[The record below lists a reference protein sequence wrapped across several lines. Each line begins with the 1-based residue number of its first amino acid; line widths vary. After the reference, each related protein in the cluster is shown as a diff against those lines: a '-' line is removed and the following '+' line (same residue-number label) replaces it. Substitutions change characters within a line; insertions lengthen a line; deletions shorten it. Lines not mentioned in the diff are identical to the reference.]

1 MSQLRGMRHHSAN
14 HTRITSTTPQ
24 WRRRGFTLVEVI
36 VAVVVIYVGLL
47 SLVAGSAVLLRRTT
61 QVRAEISALQVGSNR
76 LETLG
81 AGSCS
86 ALIGNTVTS
95 PALREDWSAE
105 LRPLGTRELR
115 DSVTY
120 TVQGHARWVTVR
132 TRLPC

>member
-1 MSQLRGMRHHSAN
+1 MRYRSAN
-14 HTRITSTTPQ
+14 RRRITWSTPQ
-24 WRRRGFTLVEVI
+24 RRRRGFTIVEVI

-61 QVRAEISALQVGSNR
+61 QVRAEITALQAGSNR
-76 LETLG
+76 LEALG
-81 AGSCS
+81 AAACVALVGS
-86 ALIGNTVTS
+86 TVTS

-105 LRPLGTRELR
+105 LRPVGTRELR

-120 TVQGHARWVTVR
+120 TVQGRARWVIVR